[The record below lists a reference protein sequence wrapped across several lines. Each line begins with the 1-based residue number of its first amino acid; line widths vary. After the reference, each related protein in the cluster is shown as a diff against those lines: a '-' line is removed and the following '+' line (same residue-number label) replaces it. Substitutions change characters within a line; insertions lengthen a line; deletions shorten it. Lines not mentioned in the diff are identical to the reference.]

1 MLSLDPAPGL
11 RGREVAAC
19 GGKAQKVKYR
29 LGHCADIIGIIS
41 ALLPPLFKLDQL
53 LDLPLKVASQLEIPG
68 ADQRGGSAARAT
80 VQAAAPP
87 QH

>member
-19 GGKAQKVKYR
+19 GGEAQKVKYR

-41 ALLPPLFKLDQL
+41 PPPLLFKLDQL
-53 LDLPLKVASQLEIPG
+53 LDVPLKVASESEIPG
-68 ADQRGGSAARAT
+68 ADQRGRSAARAA

>member
-19 GGKAQKVKYR
+19 GGEAQKVKYR
-29 LGHCADIIGIIS
+29 LGHCADIIGIIFFF
-41 ALLPPLFKLDQL
+41 LPLFKLDQL
-53 LDLPLKVASQLEIPG
+53 LDVPLKVASESEIPG
-68 ADQRGGSAARAT
+68 ADQRGRSAARAAA
-80 VQAAAPP
+80 QAAAPP